1 MNDFNYFPDV
11 VYPIFNEKDKL
22 CHSLV
27 EAMIF
32 NQNSNDYILSMLTK
46 LKSYTDEYGDDMIV
60 DTLFMRYLI
69 KNRTKHDKEEINN
82 FNAKLVKKQ
91 RISQYIIAYVCF
103 NDPKSKFNF
112 KNQIHAQSYKMFSN
126 EDIIVNGIKISKVIC
141 YYILQKLFYIPFTD
155 EDFNDTN
162 EQKNKSNKNRPNNKQ
177 KNSFDFDIHNEN
189 DFVKLLILHKMD
201 KDEYNRFIVNQKNN
215 DLLYLATKNID
226 LTDSTISNGIYAVI
240 KKDIHNG
247 NIQKYENN
255 MVIKYYDEDFKRF
268 IQKAINNFD
277 GRRKIDSMRLYIN
290 SITNIERKIELIF
303 EMMYM
308 KEYDDAIDLLNKLQP
323 IKEIKDILTDDLHF
337 ESIKDL
343 LNWVKT
349 QDACEFIKKFS
360 IEQMFIQ
367 REKLAIFYKKAF
379 TKQRIT
385 ISRNNLLNDSMNEF
399 LSKKMHNK
407 IIRIHYDSEKGVDEG
422 GLSKDWFINVTDEL
436 IKSKAFIPTPNG
448 TSLTFDNNND
458 IDNSIIYRFT
468 GQLIASAFINKK
480 NIGIKLSSFIWKQLM
495 EEKIDLEDM
504 KDYDI
509 DLYESLKWI
518 SQNDPEPLMM
528 TFVDGDDI
536 ELCEGGANRDL
547 TEENK
552 EEFIHLIIEK
562 KLIKPNLNSIELIKI
577 GFQEVIDLN
586 IISIFNSDEIRE
598 IINGNETVD
607 IDDWK
612 KNTKYEI
619 QYEKYYKQ
627 FFKIISKWSQEKLK
641 KLLKFSTGSS
651 LVPVQGFKYLD
662 SVGGLFQ
669 LNFLNV
675 DSNRLPESHTCFNK
689 IDIPC
694 YDSIEKFE
702 NKLSLAIECDTFNI
716 V

>member
-1 MNDFNYFPDV
+1 MNDFNSFPDV
-11 VYPIFNEKDKL
+11 LSPKFNEKDQI

-32 NQNSNDYILSMLTK
+32 NQNSNDYVLSMLTK
-46 LKSYTDEYGDDMIV
+46 LKSYADKYGEDMII
-60 DTLFMRYLI
+60 DTLFMRYLT

-82 FNAKLVKKQ
+82 FNAKLIKKQ

-112 KNQIHAQSYKMFSN
+112 KNQIHAQLYKMFTN
-126 EDIIVNGIKISKVIC
+126 EDIIVNGIKVSKVIC
-141 YYILQKLFYIPFTD
+141 YYILQKLFYIPFTE
-155 EDFNDTN
+155 EDLNDTN
-162 EQKNKSNKNRPNNKQ
+162 DQNNKSSKNKHNNQ
-177 KNSFDFDIHNEN
+177 PFAFDFDIHNEV
-189 DFVKLLILHKMD
+189 DFVKLLILHKKD
-201 KDEYNRFIVNQKNN
+201 KNEYNRFLVNEKND
-215 DLLYLATKNID
+215 DLLYLVSKNID
-226 LTDSTISNGIYAVI
+226 LTNSKITNGIYSVI
-240 KKDIHNG
+240 KKDIHQG
-247 NIQKYENN
+247 NIQKYENTK
-255 MVIKYYDEDFKRF
+255 VIKYYDEDFIRF

-303 EMMYM
+303 EIMYM
-308 KEYDDAIDLLNKLQP
+308 KEYDDAIELLNNLQP
-323 IKEIKDILTDDLHF
+323 TKEIKDLLTDDLHF

-360 IEQMFIQ
+360 IEKMLTQK
-367 REKLAIFYKKAF
+367 EKLTIFYKKGF
-379 TKQRIT
+379 TKQRIS

-399 LSKKMHNK
+399 LSKKMHHK

-422 GLSKDWFINVTDEL
+422 GLSKDWFINVTDEI

-448 TSLTFDNNND
+448 TSLTFNNNNTD

-480 NIGIKLSSFIWKQLM
+480 NMGIKLSSFILKQLM

-509 DLYESLKWI
+509 ELYQSLKWI
-518 SQNDPEPLMM
+518 SENDPEPLMM
-528 TFVDGDDI
+528 TFVDGENI
-536 ELCEGGANRDL
+536 ELCEGGLDKDL

-552 EEFIHLIIEK
+552 EEFIRLMIEK
-562 KLIKPNLNSIELIKI
+562 KLIQPNLNSIELIKY

-586 IISIFNSDEIRE
+586 LISIFDSAEVRE
-598 IINGNETVD
+598 IINGNETID
-607 IDDWK
+607 LDDWK
-612 KNTKYEI
+612 KNTIFDI

-627 FFKIISKWSQEKLK
+627 FFTIISKWSQEKLH

-651 LVPVQGFKYLD
+651 LVPVQGFKYLG
-662 SVGGLFQ
+662 SIGGLFQ
-669 LNFLNV
+669 LNFLNI

-694 YDSIEKFE
+694 YESIEKFE
-702 NKLSLAIECDTFNI
+702 NKLLLAIECDTFNI